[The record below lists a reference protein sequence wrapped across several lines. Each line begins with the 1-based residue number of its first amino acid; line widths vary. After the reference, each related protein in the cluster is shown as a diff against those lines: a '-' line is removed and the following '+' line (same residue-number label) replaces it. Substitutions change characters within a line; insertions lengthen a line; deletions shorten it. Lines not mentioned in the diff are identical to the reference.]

1 MENNDTKKF
10 KATQSKRLL
19 FLKKIKLKGYPEF
32 SKNLNQY
39 LWNIDKYFQN
49 SYKDHYIIV
58 GNKENIKTKTPLGNK
73 RKAEK
78 RKTRK
83 LLNLSIK
90 SNDKEK
96 FYLNES
102 KTNISRFDKK
112 RALSKNIKENYLKIG
127 QKYINDYEIEDLF
140 NAYKTAQKLNKK
152 KSRNFVFP
160 KDYVDKNSPIFS
172 AKTITNFNRY
182 LFDKKNSINNIEYKN
197 NSDNESVGGINS
209 VKIMKKISNKKNNIQ
224 NKNNECYKTNST
236 TISYNNLKDN
246 INNNNLIESYSKKV
260 NFCSISKMNL
270 TNTNSN
276 NTINIQNL
284 NINSINKKSKT
295 ANNFY
300 PLNCVD
306 EKNIISRNRLINR
319 QNQFLLSQKD
329 EGNFTPNK
337 SSRNHYAQ
345 ILAIQEQTLSKTAR
359 DELKKNSLYNM
370 LRQKTH
376 KSKENL
382 LMTNIDSYRIKNELK
397 DKFIKLNSKLEPE
410 HIYNWEKDLREE
422 SKIKTIDNNKNI
434 NYYNIR
440 DPFNKTIHIL
450 LKNKF
455 IGKKNN
461 MKYYKILIDETNNIN
476 NNYEGLCIKGKNLL
490 KTEYEQIKLLKNKK
504 IINNYDL
511 YLPLA
516 DVEDILFMDKKY
528 SNINKIKKN
537 HKNKK

>member
-19 FLKKIKLKGYPEF
+19 FLKKIKLKKYPEF

-58 GNKENIKTKTPLGNK
+58 GNKENMKTKTPLGNK

-83 LLNLSIK
+83 FLNLSIK

-197 NSDNESVGGINS
+197 NSDNESVGGTNS
-209 VKIMKKISNKKNNIQ
+209 VKIMKKISNNKNNIH
-224 NKNNECYKTNST
+224 NKNNEYHKTN
-236 TISYNNLKDN
+236 
-246 INNNNLIESYSKKV
+246 
-260 NFCSISKMNL
+260 
-270 TNTNSN
+270 
-276 NTINIQNL
+276 
-284 NINSINKKSKT
+284 
-295 ANNFY
+295 
-300 PLNCVD
+300 
-306 EKNIISRNRLINR
+306 
-319 QNQFLLSQKD
+319 
-329 EGNFTPNK
+329 
-337 SSRNHYAQ
+337 
-345 ILAIQEQTLSKTAR
+345 
-359 DELKKNSLYNM
+359 
-370 LRQKTH
+370 
-376 KSKENL
+376 
-382 LMTNIDSYRIKNELK
+382 
-397 DKFIKLNSKLEPE
+397 
-410 HIYNWEKDLREE
+410 
-422 SKIKTIDNNKNI
+422 
-434 NYYNIR
+434 
-440 DPFNKTIHIL
+440 
-450 LKNKF
+450 
-455 IGKKNN
+455 
-461 MKYYKILIDETNNIN
+461 
-476 NNYEGLCIKGKNLL
+476 
-490 KTEYEQIKLLKNKK
+490 
-504 IINNYDL
+504 
-511 YLPLA
+511 
-516 DVEDILFMDKKY
+516 
-528 SNINKIKKN
+528 
-537 HKNKK
+537 